1 MNLLDIFIIV
11 PLVWFGYKGVRRG
24 LVLELASLAGLI
36 LGIYA
41 AIHFSHF
48 TEEFLSDTFE
58 LTGKYMPIVSFIVT
72 LIVVILV
79 IYLLGKIVEK
89 LIDMVALG
97 FFNKLLGL
105 AFGILKGALLVS
117 VVLFIIN
124 SFDLNQRF
132 LKPHV
137 KEKSLLYA
145 PVEKIV
151 PGIMPWLDLD
161 KFRQKNEEI
170 EEEVLPQV

>member
-11 PLVWFGYKGVRRG
+11 PLVWFAYKGARRG
-24 LVLELASLAGLI
+24 LVLELAALAGLI

-41 AIHFSHF
+41 AIHFSDR
-48 TEEFLSDTFE
+48 TEQLLIENLNAGGRYLHVF
-58 LTGKYMPIVSFIVT
+58 SFILT

-79 IYLLGKIVEK
+79 IYLIGKIIEK
-89 LIDMVALG
+89 LLDLVALG
-97 FFNKLLGL
+97 FLNRLLGL
-105 AFGILKGALLVS
+105 VFGLLKGALLVS

-124 SFDLNQRF
+124 SFDVNQQF

-137 KEKSLLYA
+137 KENSLFYA

-151 PGIMPWLDLD
+151 PTIAPWIDME
-161 KFRQKNEEI
+161 KFRQKREAFEETLP
-170 EEEVLPQV
+170 EV

>member
-1 MNLLDIFIIV
+1 MNLLDIFIVV
-11 PLVWFGYKGVRRG
+11 PLVWFGYKGARRG
-24 LVLELASLAGLI
+24 LVIELASLAGLI

-41 AIHFSHF
+41 AIHFSGF
-48 TEEFLSDTFE
+48 TEEFLADTFE
-58 LTGKYMPIVSFIVT
+58 LTGKYMPIVSFIIT
-72 LIVVILV
+72 LVVVIIV

-117 VVLFIIN
+117 VILFIIN
-124 SFDLNQRF
+124 SFDTNQRF

-137 KEKSLLYA
+137 KENSLLYE

-151 PGIMPWLDLD
+151 PTIVPWLDLD
-161 KFRQKNEEI
+161 KFRQKKEEI
-170 EEEVLPQV
+170 EESLPEV